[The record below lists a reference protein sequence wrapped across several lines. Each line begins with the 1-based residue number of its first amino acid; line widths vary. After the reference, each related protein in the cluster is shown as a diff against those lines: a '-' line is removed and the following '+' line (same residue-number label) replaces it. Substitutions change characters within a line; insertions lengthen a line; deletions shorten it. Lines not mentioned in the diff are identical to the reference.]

1 MISPTHPVERRGN
14 VAPFTAIAWL
24 LWSLI
29 PAVAWGTM
37 VGLTNYEMVQPEN
50 GGPGGA
56 IGIAILGFLLM
67 FALVPVVATLQW
79 LLLRRTWPNV
89 WWLWPAWLLNIIVSL
104 VTVFVFLPKNVPIAV
119 VVMIGLA
126 PAIVLGLASPKSL
139 RLSTFGAILLSFLG
153 GAALAW
159 VIQQYW
165 WTVSPLSLVSHL
177 LPYELLPE
185 ILIYHFLDVS
195 RFLALE
201 VSLLLGAA
209 VSGFGLWLV
218 SRRISRRKAGL
229 APADGGSA

>member
-1 MISPTHPVERRGN
+1 MVSPTHPVERRGN
-14 VAPFTAIAWL
+14 IAPFTAIAWL

-29 PAVAWGTM
+29 PAVACGTI
-37 VGLTNYEMVQPEN
+37 VGLTNYEMEQPEN

-56 IGIAILGFLLM
+56 IGVAIFGFLLM
-67 FALVPVVATLQW
+67 FALVPVAATLQW
-79 LLLRRTWPNV
+79 LILRRTWPNV
-89 WWLWPAWLLNIIVSL
+89 WWLWPAWFLIIIVSL
-104 VTVFVFLPKNVPIAV
+104 VAVFAFLPKNEPIVV
-119 VVMIGLA
+119 VVMIGFA

-139 RLSTFGAILLSFLG
+139 RLSAFGAILLSFLG

-165 WTVSPLSLVSHL
+165 WTVSPLSLASHL

-185 ILIYHFLDVS
+185 ILIYHFLEVS

-201 VSLLLGAA
+201 ISLLLGTA

-218 SRRISRRKAGL
+218 SRWISRRKAGL
-229 APADGGSA
+229 APADGGSV